1 MKASIDNVIN
11 VPIECADTSKSLLK
25 LPRNPIDAEI
35 VSVQLKRRLEYKKSH
50 LEEFIRPNVVLKALE
65 TLKET
70 GNKHYQDIEIQ
81 RGFMDSIIDD
91 DVDMETESQEWER
104 KEDERWEASKKMDRE
119 ERLARRNTKKE
130 ADEAKETEIAKDGD
144 HWRKT

>member
-25 LPRNPIDAEI
+25 LRRNPIDAEI